1 MTNNDEWKTLRKE
14 YDAAIDAEEMAT
26 WEKGDPVPEPQPP
39 NCNYCHYFK
48 ESACVVSSRYF
59 GDTPSCPL
67 YTSLFVI

>member
-1 MTNNDEWKTLRKE
+1 
-14 YDAAIDAEEMAT
+14 MAT

-59 GDTPSCPL
+59 GDASSCPL